1 MRTKNIISKSLVLL
15 LVFCFC
21 LSAISY
27 GNPVTYQI
35 TETELT
41 ELDQSYQEQE
51 KLLIEAL
58 KLQEMQKE
66 ELKGLK
72 LQLETALKELRESRE
87 ALQRLREDLKKASNS
102 IEEVNQLFNKYEAE
116 ARATQS
122 RLKRQRNLYL
132 LLLIGVGVFKVS
144 AENK

>member
-35 TETELT
+35 TETELA

-72 LQLETALKELRESRE
+72 LQLESALKELRESRE
-87 ALQRLREDLKKASNS
+87 ALQRLREELKKASSS
-102 IEEVNQLFNKYEAE
+102 IEQVNQLFDEYEAE

-132 LLLIGVGVFKVS
+132 LLLIGVGVFKAS
-144 AENK
+144 ENK

>member
-41 ELDQSYQEQE
+41 EVDQSYQEQE
-51 KLLIEAL
+51 QLLIEAL

-72 LQLETALKELRESRE
+72 LQLESALKELRESRE

>member
-35 TETELT
+35 TETELA

-72 LQLETALKELRESRE
+72 LQLESALKELRESRE
-87 ALQRLREDLKKASNS
+87 ALQRLREELKKASSS
-102 IEEVNQLFNKYEAE
+102 IDEVNQLFNKYEAE

-132 LLLIGVGVFKVS
+132 LLLIGVGIFKVS
-144 AENK
+144 ENK

>member
-35 TETELT
+35 TETELA

-51 KLLIEAL
+51 QLLIEAL

-72 LQLETALKELRESRE
+72 LQLESALKELRESRE
-87 ALQRLREDLKKASNS
+87 ALQRLREDLKKASDS

-132 LLLIGVGVFKVS
+132 LLLIGVGVFKAS
-144 AENK
+144 ENK

>member
-35 TETELT
+35 TETELA

-72 LQLETALKELRESRE
+72 LQLESALKELRESRE
-87 ALQRLREDLKKASNS
+87 ALQRLKEDLKKASNS

-132 LLLIGVGVFKVS
+132 LLLIGVGVFKAS
-144 AENK
+144 ENK

>member
-58 KLQEMQKE
+58 KLQEMQNE

-72 LQLETALKELRESRE
+72 LQLESALKELRESRE

-132 LLLIGVGVFKVS
+132 LLLIGVGVFKAS
-144 AENK
+144 ENK